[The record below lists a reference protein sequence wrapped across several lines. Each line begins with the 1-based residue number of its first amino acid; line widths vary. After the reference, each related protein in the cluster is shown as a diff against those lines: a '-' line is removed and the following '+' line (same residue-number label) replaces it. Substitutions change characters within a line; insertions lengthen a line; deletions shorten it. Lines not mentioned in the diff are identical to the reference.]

1 MGVASALAES
11 ETHASKAVEVVASR
25 SACAREMDTGG
36 HRLAFGIGG
45 VHATDPKDLADVSS
59 FADKVRSRHAS
70 LRAPDARDRRLR
82 ADLVLPPLFR
92 TRKRKFSTPR
102 SRSPAPA
109 RDGLTLPCPEHVPS
123 QMSLD
128 QTDDAIDPVDAAGSE
143 RTPLTKSK
151 PAVVRESPNNVFSPL
166 SVASEATAPGDNSVD
181 SSFSS
186 ENAGGSVA
194 PSPIVR
200 RDAAA
205 AAGAGDDVEVGVS
218 MSFASTGDGN
228 DDDDDDDDSSSW
240 LRRRRVSGA
249 VAPGLSANA
258 SLLTSLAPSADE
270 ATLHRRVSEL
280 RLALRTAEGALDKT
294 RARFDAAEASR
305 SEAESEAAAL
315 RARVW
320 TLEGADALS
329 GARLH
334 DGSLDLLRGELLNEA
349 TEELEEAARATAEAE
364 TRARDAVDAL
374 RRAEDAAAAVVSAAS
389 AEVESLSLEA
399 AQARFR
405 AQAESR
411 DAAAAREAREAAD
424 AARAEAEAEAAKWRD
439 VGARAEAERDAARA
453 LATRATSDAEA
464 AREAVETATASEEE
478 AVRHNTWLQQR
489 VRELEEGEGADA
501 GARYGAEL
509 RRLREKLAADAAKAA
524 DALAAERA
532 ARRELEARLADAT
545 RNADAESGG
554 GAPAAADASVE
565 AELRARVAELEARVA
580 AAAPKPPAAGD
591 EWGDALGLDSD
602 EESSSVKNVADA
614 PARAVTTATAE
625 TQADDDALEE
635 VRREVALLRE
645 ANEELLARQQHA
657 AAAAAAAA
665 SPAAIDAALSRNNA
679 AWATKLAQSELAVT
693 EAEEKSERAARRVA
707 ALEAECETAKRDLL
721 EIRAREIAV
730 EDQEAAIAA
739 AAEEARAEAERS
751 ASARWEHEV
760 LEAKRAATE
769 ARGDLERVVAAD
781 AERER
786 EANEAEREWEEK
798 LTEARLAAARAE
810 SRRDEF
816 EAMAAEAKEA
826 ATRAIVRVEEQKE
839 GEIAEARRVAAV
851 AEAKMAE
858 AEASAAEAKEAEANA
873 ALRVAELERERA
885 EATREMELMRERE
898 ATAELAAE
906 AGAAFAALEAGEEAK
921 MEAAEALAQARAE
934 ALTARGELDALRESL
949 RLSERRRDAP
959 AKASSRVARHVAPSP
974 TATPHGS
981 VFDEPHKSSASPMR
995 PAGVTV
1001 VQMMTDDETDTE
1013 NASEKEAPAEERAER
1028 RRDAR
1033 DGDARVAFAV
1043 DPEVFR
1049 SLTSSPRGRLT
1060 RVATHPLGPD
1070 ARHMAQALAGARGS
1084 ASEEDDV
1091 VRMSSEDE
1099 GDAASA
1105 RARGGARD
1113 AKEAKEGTRERA
1125 PGHREA
1131 RRRETRHRA
1140 RDPSPPRLSF
1150 DASEGASLASEAFAA
1165 VAASAREAS
1174 AAAKQSRRRRAESSG
1189 GASDDA
1195 PKPSPAKLAAAALA
1209 AAPYRRERGGD
1220 AATRA
1225 MRASRVSSAATATA
1239 TPPRRRAAAT
1249 VTSRARVLT
1258 DTWGRP
1264 TGTWGHPSPTG
1275 IRSTAVTGRDAKLPP
1290 DAMYL
1295 NHRYA

>member
-1 MGVASALAES
+1 MGLASVLAES

-45 VHATDPKDLADVSS
+45 VHAIDPKDLADIPS

-70 LRAPDARDRRLR
+70 LRAPHARDRRLR

-92 TRKRKFSTPR
+92 TREAKILHAAF
-102 SRSPAPA
+102 RSPAPA
-109 RDGLTLPCPEHVPS
+109 RHRLTLPGPEHVPS

-143 RTPLTKSK
+143 RTPLTKSR
-151 PAVVRESPNNVFSPL
+151 PEVVRESPNNVFSPL

-186 ENAGGSVA
+186 ENVGGSVT

-200 RDAAA
+200 RDADVAA
-205 AAGAGDDVEVGVS
+205 SAGDDVEVGVS
-218 MSFASTGDGN
+218 MSFASTGDG
-228 DDDDDDDDSSSW
+228 DDDDDSRGW

-270 ATLHRRVSEL
+270 ATLHRRVSQL

-305 SEAESEAAAL
+305 SEAEREAAAL

-320 TLEGADALS
+320 TLEGAEALS

-411 DAAAAREAREAAD
+411 DAVAAREARDAAD
-424 AARAEAEAEAAKWRD
+424 AARAEADAEAAKWRD
-439 VGARAEAERDAARA
+439 AGARAETERDAARA
-453 LATRATSDAEA
+453 LATRASSDAEA

-524 DALAAERA
+524 DTLAAERA

-545 RNADAESGG
+545 RDDDAERGG
-554 GAPAAADASVE
+554 DAPAAADASAE
-565 AELRARVAELEARVA
+565 AELRARVAELEARLA
-580 AAAPKPPAAGD
+580 AAAGD

-614 PARAVTTATAE
+614 PALAVATATAE

-635 VRREVALLRE
+635 AHRDVARLRE
-645 ANEELLARQQHA
+645 ANEDLLARQQHA

-721 EIRAREIAV
+721 EIRTREIAV
-730 EDQEAAIAA
+730 EDQEAAVAA
-739 AAEEARAEAERS
+739 AAEKARAEAERS

-769 ARGDLERVVAAD
+769 ARGELKRVVEAD
-781 AERER
+781 SERER
-786 EANEAEREWEEK
+786 EANEAEKEWEEK
-798 LTEARLAAARAE
+798 LTEARRAAALAE
-810 SRRDEF
+810 SRRDEA
-816 EAMAAEAKEA
+816 EATVAEAKEA

-839 GEIAEARRVAAV
+839 DEIAEARRVAAV

-873 ALRVAELERERA
+873 AVRVAELERERA
-885 EATREMELMRERE
+885 EATREIELMRERE

-949 RLSERRRDAP
+949 RLSKSRRASESRRRDAP
-959 AKASSRVARHVAPSP
+959 APRVKHVAPSP

-981 VFDEPHKSSASPMR
+981 VFDEPHASVASPMR

-1001 VQMMTDDETDTE
+1001 VQMMTDDETDT
-1013 NASEKEAPAEERAER
+1013 ASEAPAEARAER

-1049 SLTSSPRGRLT
+1049 SLTSSPRGLPRLA

-1070 ARHMAQALAGARGS
+1070 TRNMAQALAGVRGS
-1084 ASEEDDV
+1084 SSEEDDV

-1105 RARGGARD
+1105 RGRGGAR
-1113 AKEAKEGTRERA
+1113 EAREAREGTPEHA
-1125 PGHREA
+1125 PGHRET

-1140 RDPSPPRLSF
+1140 RDPSPPRVSF

-1165 VAASAREAS
+1165 VAASAREAT
-1174 AAAKQSRRRRAESSG
+1174 AAAKQSRRRRADASG
-1189 GASDDA
+1189 GAPDVA

-1209 AAPYRRERGGD
+1209 AAPYRRDRGGD

-1225 MRASRVSSAATATA
+1225 MRASRVSSASTTTA

-1249 VTSRARVLT
+1249 VTSRARTLT

>member
-1 MGVASALAES
+1 MGLASVLAES

-45 VHATDPKDLADVSS
+45 VHAIDPKDLADIPS

-70 LRAPDARDRRLR
+70 LRAPHARDRRLR

-92 TRKRKFSTPR
+92 TREAKILHAAF
-102 SRSPAPA
+102 RSPAPA
-109 RDGLTLPCPEHVPS
+109 RHRLTLPGPEHVPS

-143 RTPLTKSK
+143 RTPLTKSR
-151 PAVVRESPNNVFSPL
+151 PEVVRESPNNVFSPL

-186 ENAGGSVA
+186 ENVGGSVT

-200 RDAAA
+200 RDADVAA
-205 AAGAGDDVEVGVS
+205 SAGDDVEVGVS
-218 MSFASTGDGN
+218 VSFASTGDG
-228 DDDDDDDDSSSW
+228 DDDDDSSGW

-305 SEAESEAAAL
+305 SEAEREAAAL

-320 TLEGADALS
+320 TLEGAEALS

-411 DAAAAREAREAAD
+411 DAVAAREARDAAD
-424 AARAEAEAEAAKWRD
+424 AARAEADAEAAKWRD
-439 VGARAEAERDAARA
+439 AGARAETERDAARA
-453 LATRATSDAEA
+453 LATRASSDAEA
-464 AREAVETATASEEE
+464 ARGAVETATASEEE

-524 DALAAERA
+524 DTLAAERA

-545 RNADAESGG
+545 RDDDAERGG
-554 GAPAAADASVE
+554 DAPAAADASAE
-565 AELRARVAELEARVA
+565 AELRARVAELEARLA
-580 AAAPKPPAAGD
+580 AAAGD

-614 PARAVTTATAE
+614 PALAVATATAE

-635 VRREVALLRE
+635 AHRDVARLRE
-645 ANEELLARQQHA
+645 ANEDLLARQQHA

-721 EIRAREIAV
+721 EIRTREIAV
-730 EDQEAAIAA
+730 EDQEAAVAA
-739 AAEEARAEAERS
+739 AAEKARAEAERS

-769 ARGDLERVVAAD
+769 ARGELKRVVEAD
-781 AERER
+781 SERER
-786 EANEAEREWEEK
+786 EANEAEKEWEEK
-798 LTEARLAAARAE
+798 LTEARRAAALAE
-810 SRRDEF
+810 SRRDEA
-816 EAMAAEAKEA
+816 EATVAEAKEA

-839 GEIAEARRVAAV
+839 DEIAEARRVAAV

-873 ALRVAELERERA
+873 AVRVAELERERA
-885 EATREMELMRERE
+885 EATREIELMRERE

-949 RLSERRRDAP
+949 RLSKSRRASESRRRDAP
-959 AKASSRVARHVAPSP
+959 APRVKHVAPSP

-981 VFDEPHKSSASPMR
+981 VFDEPHASVASPMR

-1001 VQMMTDDETDTE
+1001 VQMMTDDETDT
-1013 NASEKEAPAEERAER
+1013 ASEAPAEARAER

-1049 SLTSSPRGRLT
+1049 SLTSSPRGLPRLA

-1070 ARHMAQALAGARGS
+1070 TRNMAQALAGVRGS
-1084 ASEEDDV
+1084 SSEEDDV

-1105 RARGGARD
+1105 RG
-1113 AKEAKEGTRERA
+1113 
-1125 PGHREA
+1125 A
-1131 RRRETRHRA
+1131 RRRA
-1140 RDPSPPRLSF
+1140 RG
-1150 DASEGASLASEAFAA
+1150 EGGE
-1165 VAASAREAS
+1165 
-1174 AAAKQSRRRRAESSG
+1174 G
-1189 GASDDA
+1189 G
-1195 PKPSPAKLAAAALA
+1195 
-1209 AAPYRRERGGD
+1209 
-1220 AATRA
+1220 
-1225 MRASRVSSAATATA
+1225 
-1239 TPPRRRAAAT
+1239 
-1249 VTSRARVLT
+1249 
-1258 DTWGRP
+1258 
-1264 TGTWGHPSPTG
+1264 
-1275 IRSTAVTGRDAKLPP
+1275 
-1290 DAMYL
+1290 
-1295 NHRYA
+1295 YA